1 MSNSQVRVQR
11 PLQRQTTRLMHVAAI
26 ERVIADMRR
35 RPDAPLDLKEM
46 ADIANASR
54 CHFDRV
60 FHEIVGITPRQFQ
73 TALRLHAAAR
83 LLLTTETK
91 VTDICFEVGY
101 ESLGSFISRF
111 TRTFGIAPQKMRDL
125 ARHIDLPWGD
135 RLTQTLDHIFPA
147 PEPPFLHG
155 FVRTEREIHGPI
167 FIGLFDRAMPVN
179 APVACVVVHQPG
191 SFRMGSVP
199 NGDFYLLGVA
209 VPWNERPLDFL
220 LDESMLRGGGVDR
233 PLHISGG
240 ITNGHTSFTLRQSR
254 AIDPPINL
262 ALPFLIVTRAL
273 GLPSEDLSA
282 IDGRRRRIS

>member
-1 MSNSQVRVQR
+1 MSDFQAVLHR
-11 PLQRQTTRLMHVAAI
+11 PLQRQTTRQMHVAAI

-46 ADIANASR
+46 ANIANVSR

-60 FHEIVGITPRQFQ
+60 FHEIVGVTPRQFQ
-73 TALRLHAAAR
+73 TALRLHTAAR

-111 TRTFGIAPQKMRDL
+111 TRTFGIAPQKLRDL
-125 ARHIDLPWGD
+125 ARHLDLPWGD
-135 RLTQTLDHIFPA
+135 RLTHTLGQMFPE

-155 FVRTEREIHGPI
+155 VVRTEREINGLI
-167 FIGLFDRAMPVN
+167 FIGLFDTPMPVN
-179 APVACVVVHQPG
+179 APVACAVVHQAG

-199 NGDFYLLGVA
+199 NGDYYLLGVA
-209 VPWNERPLDFL
+209 VPWKERPLDFL
-220 LDESMLRGGGVDR
+220 LDETMLRGGLVDR

-240 ITNGHTSFTLRQSR
+240 ITTGHTSFTLREAR

-273 GLPSEDLSA
+273 SLDTDDLSTE
-282 IDGRRRRIS
+282 SS

>member
-1 MSNSQVRVQR
+1 MSNFQVALHR
-11 PLQRQTTRLMHVAAI
+11 PLQRQTTRQMHIAAV

-46 ADIANASR
+46 ANIASVSR

-60 FHEIVGITPRQFQ
+60 FHEIVGVTPRQFQ
-73 TALRLHAAAR
+73 TALRLNAAAR

-135 RLTQTLDHIFPA
+135 RLTQTLDHIFPE

-155 FVRTEREIHGPI
+155 FVRTEREINGPI
-167 FIGLFDRAMPVN
+167 FIGLFDTPMPVN
-179 APVACVVVHQPG
+179 APVACVVVHQSG

-199 NGDFYLLGVA
+199 DGDFYLLGVA
-209 VPWNERPLDFL
+209 VPWNEGPLDFL
-220 LDESMLRGGGVDR
+220 LDESTLRGGVVDR
-233 PLHISGG
+233 PLHIAGGVTSGY
-240 ITNGHTSFTLRQSR
+240 TSFTLREAR

-273 GLPSEDLSA
+273 CLQSEDLS
-282 IDGRRRRIS
+282 

>member
-1 MSNSQVRVQR
+1 MSNYQVALHG
-11 PLQRQTTRLMHVAAI
+11 PLQRQTTRQMHMAAI

-46 ADIANASR
+46 ANIANASR

-60 FHEIVGITPRQFQ
+60 FHEIVGVTPRQFQ

-155 FVRTEREIHGPI
+155 FVRTEREINGPI
-167 FIGLFDRAMPVN
+167 FIGLFDTPMPVN

-199 NGDFYLLGVA
+199 DGDFYLLGVA

-220 LDESMLRGGGVDR
+220 LDESILRGGLIDR

-240 ITNGHTSFTLRQSR
+240 ITGGHTSFVLREAR
-254 AIDPPINL
+254 PIDPPINL

-273 GLPSEDLSA
+273 DLYCGLE
-282 IDGRRRRIS
+282 RRRTS